1 VASFYMLLAESHIC
15 DNETGTVGRWQLC
28 AAHIG
33 TNPHAYRGEQRH
45 NMQEEIGRTALT
57 QYLINSRELAEIDLS
72 IGEMND
78 LLESHKKV
86 PSEIADLYEEGQL

>member
-1 VASFYMLLAESHIC
+1 MASFYMSLTESHIC

-45 NMQEEIGRTALT
+45 NMHYQARIIVSRTPTQSCNSLIPFIQQTSIIHTSRIAAPIRPAL
-57 QYLINSRELAEIDLS
+57 LRKNA
-72 IGEMND
+72 
-78 LLESHKKV
+78 
-86 PSEIADLYEEGQL
+86 